1 MLDLQLHGH
10 AGLNEPS
17 HGAAAVRDGLIELS
31 NAQHTLVFD
40 NLSAR
45 PLPTFNQGFSAPIKL
60 GYDYT
65 PAQLATLVRME
76 RDAFLR
82 WDILQRLATGVLL
95 QRFDDIESAQIAL
108 GDALG
113 DLLEDADADPAFVAE
128 CMQLPD
134 FDTLVDMVEVIDI
147 DDLLARHQR
156 LQCDLARRHAT
167 SLQQRYDAL
176 ADVAA
181 QGLGGVAM
189 SARRL
194 RNACLAWLSRIDPQA
209 SLASAQF
216 AAATRMTD
224 RLAALR
230 CLVHNAAPTATDGLG
245 EFQQRHQNDPLVTDK
260 WIAVVA
266 TRPHGDALDDV
277 RALLAS
283 PCWTPANPNRVRALL
298 GSISRM
304 NPAAFHRI
312 DGAGY
317 RLLAEQL
324 PQLDALN
331 PQVAARLLAGY
342 ENWRRLTGAR
352 REHAALAL
360 RSLRGKLTSRDSIDL
375 LTRLLVE

>member
-1 MLDLQLHGH
+1 
-10 AGLNEPS
+10 
-17 HGAAAVRDGLIELS
+17 
-31 NAQHTLVFD
+31 
-40 NLSAR
+40 
-45 PLPTFNQGFSAPIKL
+45 
-60 GYDYT
+60 
-65 PAQLATLVRME
+65 
-76 RDAFLR
+76 
-82 WDILQRLATGVLL
+82 
-95 QRFDDIESAQIAL
+95 
-108 GDALG
+108 
-113 DLLEDADADPAFVAE
+113 
-128 CMQLPD
+128 
-134 FDTLVDMVEVIDI
+134 
-147 DDLLARHQR
+147 
-156 LQCDLARRHAT
+156 
-167 SLQQRYDAL
+167 
-176 ADVAA
+176 
-181 QGLGGVAM
+181 
-189 SARRL
+189 
-194 RNACLAWLSRIDPQA
+194 
-209 SLASAQF
+209 
-216 AAATRMTD
+216 MTD

-230 CLVHNAAPTATDGLG
+230 CLVHNAAPAATDALG

-266 TRPHGDALDDV
+266 TRPHGDALDDA

-298 GSISRM
+298 GSISRI